1 MKVYVLPSGQRIPP
15 FLDAMD
21 EVQILGRDLSAYRA
35 EELGA
40 LGHELVSSPPRDED
54 YLCVSDRTWFTR
66 GLIRRFVDQARAP
79 ARLQNRH
86 PRWLELNA
94 ALQDLEQPGL
104 YEIALLPAGS
114 EPGFDVPAAE
124 IELDFEEQAPPRGHP
139 AMAHAMPEAI
149 PVSDAGVHQ
158 LDHWSHI
165 LRVNWLAMTCTIQ
178 REQRKFRGWGW
189 VRHIWGVLWLL
200 LKARSLNR
208 YGLAKALTSKGVD
221 CDIHPTALVE
231 ASVLGD
237 RVSVGPYAVVRGSVL
252 GDDSI
257 VGGKAIVNASVLGA
271 GAKVERR
278 GTAIL
283 CVLYPGAFLSPGWG
297 HQASILGREAFVAW
311 SAMFY
316 DLSFAAPIKVMHRGH
331 RVSTGQHFLG
341 VAIGHRA
348 KVGGRVELGYGSE
361 VPNDQLLVGA
371 AHDVLRVW
379 EEGEGPHRVEDGVA
393 RPVGRRRSRPISAE
407 GSTDDEE

>member
-1 MKVYVLPSGQRIPP
+1 VKVFVLASGQRVPP
-15 FLDAMD
+15 FRDPMD
-21 EVQILGRDLSAYRA
+21 EVQVLGRDLAVYRA
-35 EELGA
+35 EELDA
-40 LGHELVSSPPRDED
+40 LGCALVASPPVDEP

-66 GLIRRFVDQARAP
+66 GAIRRFLDQAQAP
-79 ARLQNRH
+79 ARLQNTH
-86 PRWLELNA
+86 PQWLKLNG

-104 YEIALLPAGS
+104 YEVALLPAGA
-114 EPGFDVPAAE
+114 EPGFEAPPVE
-124 IELDFEEQAPPRGHP
+124 VEFDFEEQEPPRGHP
-139 AMAHAMPEAI
+139 AMAHAMPETI
-149 PVSDAGVHQ
+149 PVSDAGIHQ

-178 REQRKFRGWGW
+178 REQRKFRGWGLLK
-189 VRHIWGVLWLL
+189 HIWGVLWLL

-208 YGLAKALTSKGVD
+208 YALAKALTSTGED

-252 GDDSI
+252 GDDSV
-257 VGGKAIVNASVLGA
+257 VGGKAIVNASVLGQ

-297 HQASILGREAFVAW
+297 HQASILGRQAFVAW

-316 DLSFAAPIKVMHRGH
+316 DLSFAAPIKVLHRGE

-341 VAIGHRA
+341 VAIGHGA

-361 VPNDQLLVGA
+361 VPNGALLVGSA
-371 AHDVLRVW
+371 QTVLRNW

-393 RPVGRRRSRPISAE
+393 RPVGRRLPRPISAE
-407 GSTDDEE
+407 GSTDDTE